1 MDVVTQL
8 GLNMQRS
15 VLVTGTQS
23 SEDEKEIVDRLQC
36 YGAVKEVFHVSDPQ
50 STFYKNL
57 IVEFEEDS
65 TLNALQPLFP
75 YNYPSRT
82 TVDAI
87 FRVTSLASE
96 YAASVSS
103 SSPPMDYIDELKNI
117 AKRSGKRF
125 EEVLKGVM
133 DQISTHLETTGDDDG
148 DEDDDDGGD
157 DGDDGGD
164 EEEEEKKED
173 ILTLAQS
180 VQSQQMLPT
189 VPQASS
195 PPPTHS
201 STDQQG
207 APPGPSHSR
216 IPPTQRV
223 PLSRNDLIPQDV
235 QRVVVEHVV
244 KNSDFSTSSLRLRSF
259 SGKIPKPSNEAD
271 YDSWRSQI
279 ELLLADPS
287 LSRLHVNRR
296 IVESLL
302 SPAADLIKCLSP
314 GAPPS
319 TLLQVLDSAFQTVQ
333 DGEELFA
340 QFLNIFQNP
349 GERPSSYL
357 QRLQLTLNTVIKRGG
372 ILPRDKDTHLL
383 KQFCRGCWDN
393 SVISKL
399 QLEEKKSNPPPFSE
413 LLLSLRTEE
422 DRQIAKE
429 SLMRKHIHSS
439 KQKVTIQ
446 SQSTCSCGHV
456 TVNEELKELKKQIQQ
471 LQRQMS
477 SFMSRKTPVD
487 AKSELQQTKSK
498 PRTSNTSPQTAGR
511 PKPGYCF
518 NCGEDGHMS
527 SQCSNKANPSL
538 VEQKKKQLR
547 QKQQAWDG
555 QKSSQQLN

>member
-23 SEDEKEIVDRLQC
+23 DDDEKEIVERLQC
-36 YGAVKEVFHVSDPQ
+36 YGAVKEVFHVNDPQ
-50 STFYKNL
+50 SAFYKNL

-65 TLNALQPLFP
+65 SLIALQPLFP
-75 YNYPSRT
+75 YDYPSRT
-82 TVDAI
+82 RLDMI
-87 FRVTSLASE
+87 FHVTSLASE
-96 YAASVSS
+96 YAAAVSS
-103 SSPPMDYIDELKNI
+103 SSSPIDYIDELKNI
-117 AKRSGKRF
+117 ATLRKRF

-133 DQISTHLETTGDDDG
+133 DQISTHLELA
-148 DEDDDDGGD
+148 GGD
-157 DGDDGGD
+157 DGDDED
-164 EEEEEKKED
+164 KKDD
-173 ILTLAQS
+173 ILTLAQP
-180 VQSQQMLPT
+180 VQSQQTLLS
-189 VPQASS
+189 VPQAVSA
-195 PPPTHS
+195 PPTHS
-201 STDQQG
+201 YTDWQG
-207 APPGPSHSR
+207 EPPGASR
-216 IPPTQRV
+216 SPTPPIQRV
-223 PLSRNDLIPQDV
+223 SLSGNDLIPQNV
-235 QRVVVEHVV
+235 QKVVVEHVV

-287 LSRLHVNRR
+287 LSRLHINRR

-314 GAPPS
+314 GASPS

-357 QRLQLTLNTVIKRGG
+357 QRLQLTLSTVIKRGG
-372 ILPRDKDTHLL
+372 ILPRDKDMYLL
-383 KQFCRGCWDN
+383 RQFCRGCWDN

-413 LLLSLRTEE
+413 LLLALRTEE

-429 SLMRKHIHSS
+429 SLMRKHIQSS

-446 SQSTCSCGHV
+446 SQSTCSCGHE

-471 LQRQMS
+471 LQQQMS
-477 SFMSRKTPVD
+477 SFMSKKTSVSV
-487 AKSELQQTKSK
+487 KSELRQTKSK
-498 PRTSNTSPQTAGR
+498 PGTSFTSPLTAGR
-511 PKPGYCF
+511 PKAGYCF
-518 NCGEDGHMS
+518 NCGEDGHIS
-527 SQCSNKANPSL
+527 SHCSNKANPGL
-538 VEQKKKQLR
+538 VEHKKRQLR
-547 QKQQAWDG
+547 QKQQAWDE
-555 QKSSQQLN
+555 KNSSQPLN